1 MPHHW
6 GLSRQNTRVDQ
17 LLVGMLFIV
26 LETLQSTESFKK
38 NVYFMIYVIIVIDA
52 RVLSESELQKKK
64 EEN

>member
-1 MPHHW
+1 
-6 GLSRQNTRVDQ
+6 
-17 LLVGMLFIV
+17 MLFIV

-38 NVYFMIYVIIVIDA
+38 NLYFMIYVIIVIDA